1 MQDHSRHAWRRIRH
15 YFLTGLAA
23 ILPVALALYVA
34 DKILVFFNGLG
45 SLLPAS
51 IRFPGLGLVLTL
63 LVITLFGLLVSN
75 IMGQQLVRMMDW
87 VLGRVPVIRVVYEGS
102 KQVLKVLFDPDANSA
117 FRAVVLAPYPGP
129 ASLVVGFVVSDDVVP
144 GRVGVFI
151 PFAPPTG
158 GVLLFYAPDD
168 LKPAAMSVEQA
179 MKMLLSGGMLA
190 PSGPA
195 SSSGRTRKEQGQ

>member
-1 MQDHSRHAWRRIRH
+1 MQDHSRHVWRQIRH

-45 SLLPAS
+45 LLLPAP
-51 IRFPGLGLVLTL
+51 IRFPGLGLILTL

-75 IMGQQLVRMMDW
+75 ILGQQLVRVMEL
-87 VLGRVPVIRVVYEGS
+87 VLSRVPVIRVVYEGS

-129 ASLVVGFVVSDDVVP
+129 SSLVVGFVVSDEVVS

-168 LKPAAMSVEQA
+168 LQPADMTVEQA

-190 PSGPA
+190 PTTAPGPA
-195 SSSGRTRKEQGQ
+195 RRRQRS

>member
-1 MQDHSRHAWRRIRH
+1 MEHHGHHLWRHVRH
-15 YFLTGLAA
+15 YFLTGLVA

-34 DKILVFFNGLG
+34 DKILVFFDGLG
-45 SLLPAS
+45 TLLPVS
-51 IRFPGLGLVLTL
+51 IRFPGLGLILTL
-63 LVITLFGLLVSN
+63 VVITLFGLLVSN
-75 IMGQQLVRMMDW
+75 ILGQQLVRLVEW

-117 FRAVVLAPYPGP
+117 FRAVVLAPYPSP
-129 ASLVVGFVVSDDVVP
+129 VSLVIGFVVSDDVVP

-158 GVLLFYAPDD
+158 GVLLFYE
-168 LKPAAMSVEQA
+168 PAALVPAGMSVEEA

-190 PSGPA
+190 PSGPPA
-195 SSSGRTRKEQGQ
+195 AGRLARKGQET

>member
-1 MQDHSRHAWRRIRH
+1 MQDPSRHVWRQTRH
-15 YFLTGLAA
+15 YFLTGLVA

-34 DKILVFFNGLG
+34 DKVLVFFNGLG
-45 SLLPAS
+45 LLLPAS
-51 IRFPGLGLVLTL
+51 IRFPGLGLILTL
-63 LVITLFGLLVSN
+63 LVITLFGLMVSN
-75 IMGQQLVRMMDW
+75 ILGQQLVRVMEL
-87 VLGRVPVIRVVYEGS
+87 VLSRVPVIRVVYEGS

-129 ASLVVGFVVSDDVVP
+129 SSLVVGFVVSDEVVS

-168 LKPAAMSVEQA
+168 LQPADMTVEQA

-190 PSGPA
+190 PTTTSRLA
-195 SSSGRTRKEQGQ
+195 GRRQGS

>member
-1 MQDHSRHAWRRIRH
+1 MQDHSRHVWRQIRH

-45 SLLPAS
+45 LLLPSS
-51 IRFPGLGLVLTL
+51 IRFPGLGLILTL

-75 IMGQQLVRMMDW
+75 ILGQQLVRVMEM
-87 VLGRVPVIRVVYEGS
+87 VLSRVPVIRVVYEGS

-129 ASLVVGFVVSDDVVP
+129 ASLVIGFVVSDEVVA

-158 GVLLFYAPDD
+158 GVLLFYSADD
-168 LKPAAMSVEQA
+168 LKPADMTVEAA

-190 PSGPA
+190 PAPSPRSA
-195 SSSGRTRKEQGQ
+195 TRRQRS